1 MWYCFYSLLGSWDVY
16 VELRNVEKRTIFP
29 PGSRF
34 SLNNSFVQLNIKR
47 KLQVMLLFNDSR
59 NLSYASN
66 SKKLQQNLQTLNSQP
81 LILSAQKSVMVE
93 QVSSCMNIAGICKL
107 IVLIRSYL
115 TYL

>member
-66 SKKLQQNLQTLNSQP
+66 SKKFVFANAELSILNSKRTKKRNGRT
-81 LILSAQKSVMVE
+81 SF
-93 QVSSCMNIAGICKL
+93 KL
-107 IVLIRSYL
+107 
-115 TYL
+115 